1 MLLPIFVPSQS
12 PSLTQFEVNTN
23 NETQSLL
30 SPDQLAEDLLPLV
43 PIPPIPVSGGD
54 ICPKQS
60 CVMKPTIEDV
70 CDSEDDED
78 EEIDELMQG
87 HLSCSSSG
95 VPDWS
100 YLHNKIDKVLDKEKK
115 VCCLPYSQVSS
126 NLVYQDITHE
136 FSSLTSTNCCA
147 VLLPFTLKGSE
158 GLQQVFI
165 LPNPSMM
172 LMELGLLGMSMHLHA
187 TFKSM
192 SSFQSSTGVEGTKA
206 HVTWRMRISEE
217 LHEAGYRSKR

>member
-1 MLLPIFVPSQS
+1 MLPPIFVPSQS

-30 SPDQLAEDLLPLV
+30 SLDQLAEDLLPLV
-43 PIPPIPVSGGD
+43 PIPPVPVSGGD

-70 CDSEDDED
+70 CNSEDDED

-100 YLHNKIDKVLDKEKK
+100 YLCNKIDKVLDK
-115 VCCLPYSQVSS
+115 VSWYASSACPPTISNHLQLHLPTLRCHSDAHCASS
-126 NLVYQDITHE
+126 HN
-136 FSSLTSTNCCA
+136 
-147 VLLPFTLKGSE
+147 
-158 GLQQVFI
+158 
-165 LPNPSMM
+165 
-172 LMELGLLGMSMHLHA
+172 HA
-187 TFKSM
+187 TPVAGLNSDQCLISPDLVPM
-192 SSFQSSTGVEGTKA
+192 SRATAYLSFSPYTA
-206 HVTWRMRISEE
+206 F
-217 LHEAGYRSKR
+217 A